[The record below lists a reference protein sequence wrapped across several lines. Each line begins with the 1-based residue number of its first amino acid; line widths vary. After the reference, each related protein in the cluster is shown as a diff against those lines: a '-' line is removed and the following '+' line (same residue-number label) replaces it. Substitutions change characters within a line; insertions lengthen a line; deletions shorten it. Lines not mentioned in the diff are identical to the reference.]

1 MSNSFHSN
9 NLIMLL
15 NVGFLSLKL
24 FLRITPKSPFSP
36 AVSLRLTFF
45 SPPSILCTFSV
56 KNSPVKSR
64 NFKNHQNGE
73 LS

>member
-24 FLRITPKSPFSP
+24 FLRITPNRRFPLLF
-36 AVSLRLTFF
+36 
-45 SPPSILCTFSV
+45 
-56 KNSPVKSR
+56 
-64 NFKNHQNGE
+64 
-73 LS
+73 LSG